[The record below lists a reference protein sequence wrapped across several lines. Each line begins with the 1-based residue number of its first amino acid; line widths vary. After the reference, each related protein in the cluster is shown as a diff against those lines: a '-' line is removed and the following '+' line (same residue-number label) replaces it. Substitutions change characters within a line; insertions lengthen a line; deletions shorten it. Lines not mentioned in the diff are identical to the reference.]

1 MEAIDLTLG
10 DTEVYVP
17 SAKRARPNDGGDSD
31 VEVVEEP
38 HSAPGASTQASEER
52 QLGDDEELLITK
64 QIGQVRG

>member
-10 DTEVYVP
+10 DDEVFVP
-17 SAKRARPNDGGDSD
+17 PAKRARPNDGGDND

-38 HSAPGASTQASEER
+38 HSAPGASSQASEKRE
-52 QLGDDEELLITK
+52 LGDDEELLVTK